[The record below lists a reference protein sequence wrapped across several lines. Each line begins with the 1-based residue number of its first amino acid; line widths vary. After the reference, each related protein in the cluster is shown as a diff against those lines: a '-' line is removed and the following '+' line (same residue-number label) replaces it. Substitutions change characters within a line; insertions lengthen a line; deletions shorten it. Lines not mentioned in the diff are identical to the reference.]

1 MHAKNKVLR
10 LQVEVGGVSTHNP
23 TILSIQSE
31 KGEMKMAEPKQKVAG
46 LYVRISTDGGR
57 QDTML
62 QQNELRALATKRGWT
77 IHKIYED
84 RESGA
89 KVSRPGLD
97 ELWRDCRRGKLDV
110 VAIWSLD
117 RLARS
122 VTQLVGALEEFRR
135 LGIDFV
141 SLRQEGMDTTTPGGR
156 LLYHVISSVAEFER
170 ELIRERVVA
179 GMNQARREGRKIG
192 RPTRKEFS
200 PVEIAEIRKARQ
212 KDQAS
217 IRALSKRFD
226 ATEYMVNQVLAQN
239 AAT

>member
-1 MHAKNKVLR
+1 
-10 LQVEVGGVSTHNP
+10 
-23 TILSIQSE
+23 
-31 KGEMKMAEPKQKVAG
+31 MAEPKQKVAG
-46 LYVRISTDGGR
+46 LYVRVSTGGGR

-62 QQNELRALATKRGWT
+62 QENELRTLATKRGWK
-77 IHKIYED
+77 IHKVYED
-84 RESGA
+84 HESGA
-89 KVSRPGLD
+89 KVNRPGLD
-97 ELWRDCRRGKLDV
+97 ELWRDCRRGKLDL

-122 VTQLVGALEEFRR
+122 VKQLVSALEEFRI

-141 SLRQEGMDTTTPGGR
+141 SLRQEGMDTTTSGGR
-156 LLYHVISSVAEFER
+156 LLFHVISSVAEFER

-192 RPTRKEFS
+192 RPKKKEFS
-200 PVEIAEIRKARQ
+200 AMEKVEIRKARQ
-212 KDQAS
+212 NDQVS
-217 IRALSKRFD
+217 IRALAKRFE